1 MNTFSILHL
10 EDSALDAEL
19 IEAELVRNGLTA
31 HFHRVDREEEFC
43 REVEVGEYDLILADY
58 MVPLFGGLAAL
69 EYSRQV
75 APDTPFIFL
84 SGMLGEDLAIETL
97 KQGATDYVLKSRLD
111 RLTPAIRRALRE
123 AENGRQ
129 RRQAENA
136 LQENEE
142 RLRLAVD
149 STRLGLWDFDP
160 RSQHMRWCNR
170 CREMLGTDAGSRAN
184 LRGFLEIVHPDDRR
198 AVIAAGRKALS
209 SEGGGEYAA
218 EFRIIR
224 RNDQTERWL
233 ASRGRAYF
241 DGNARPMR
249 FVGTTRDITEPRQAV
264 VRVQTQA
271 QQLRALAD
279 AATRI
284 NAARDLQ
291 STLDLLTSEARCIVG
306 ARQAYAWLNAEAG
319 NVSTYSC
326 SLANPSPI
334 RANDH
339 HSPLLVE
346 IADSLCGD
354 VLQPCRYTQ
363 SQLEAD
369 PLGSRLVAQWGDS
382 PCMRGWLAVPLAT
395 RDGQRLGLVQLS
407 EPEGG
412 EFTEDDEAILVQ
424 LARMASVAL
433 ENARLYDEL
442 RDNDRRKDEFLAML
456 AHELRNPLSAIT
468 FAAEL
473 LSTQQ
478 DGQPEVAWSAG
489 VVARQCGHLSR
500 LIDDLL
506 DVARITRGK
515 IDLRKQR
522 VDLSAVVRGACEI
535 VARAADEKQHA
546 VIVNRDGAAAWVD
559 GDPTRIEQIVVNL
572 LMNAVKY
579 TDGGGRIDVSER
591 IDGHWAVLTI
601 RDTGIGIAPEM
612 FDRIFDLFS
621 QVGRSLDRSQGGLGI
636 GLTIVQKLVA
646 LHGGTIQVQSDGPGH
661 GSTFEVRLPLALA
674 PQAPENPRT
683 SSPLKIPV
691 MRVLIVDD
699 NQDSARATAL
709 LLRKV
714 GHEVDLAFDGPDG
727 LRQAE
732 SFKPDVVLLD
742 IGLPGLDGFEVAA
755 RLRQHDTLG
764 SVGLVAV
771 SGYGLDG
778 DRQRARDAGFDA
790 HLLKPV
796 SYDRLL
802 EVLAGMA
809 DGRKSSAG

>member
-19 IEAELVRNGLTA
+19 IEAELVRNGLSTE
-31 HFHRVDREEEFC
+31 FNRVDSEDEFC
-43 REVEVGEYDLILADY
+43 RAVETGAYDLILADY

-160 RSQHMRWCNR
+160 RNQHMRWCDR
-170 CREMLGTDAGSRAN
+170 CREMLGMHVGSPAN
-184 LRGFLEIVHPDDRR
+184 LRVFLESIHSNDRR
-198 AVIAAGRKALS
+198 SVISAGRKALS
-209 SEGGGEYAA
+209 TEGGGEYAA
-218 EFRIIR
+218 EFRIVR
-224 RNDQTERWL
+224 RSDQAERWL
-233 ASRGRAYF
+233 ATRGRAYF
-241 DGNARPMR
+241 DGAGNPIR

-291 STLDLLTSEARCIVG
+291 STLDLLTSEARSIVG
-306 ARQAYAWLNAEAG
+306 ARQAYAWLSAEAG
-319 NVSTYSC
+319 QAAVRSC
-326 SLANPSPI
+326 SLADPCTTQTT
-334 RANDH
+334 DH
-339 HSPLLVE
+339 YSPLLVE

-354 VLQPCRYTQ
+354 VLQPCRFSQ
-363 SQLEAD
+363 AQLEAD
-369 PLGSRLVAQWGDS
+369 PLGRRLTAEWGKS

-395 RDGQRLGLVQLS
+395 REGQRLGLVQLS
-407 EPEGG
+407 EPEDG

-442 RDNDRRKDEFLAML
+442 RDNNRRKDEFLAML

-468 FAAEL
+468 FASEL
-473 LSTQQ
+473 LSTQ
-478 DGQPEVAWSAG
+478 DGQSDVAWSAG

-506 DVARITRGK
+506 DVARISRGK
-515 IDLRKQR
+515 IELRRQR

-535 VARAADEKQHA
+535 VSHAANEKRQTLNFHH
-546 VIVNRDGAAAWVD
+546 DGAPRWVD
-559 GDPTRIEQIVVNL
+559 GDPTRLEQVVVNL
-572 LMNAVKY
+572 LNNAVKY
-579 TDGGGRIDVSER
+579 TDGNGRIDVSQVL
-591 IDGHWAVLTI
+591 DGTHTVLAI
-601 RDTGIGIAPEM
+601 RDNGIGIAPEM
-612 FDRIFDLFS
+612 FERVFDLFS

-636 GLTIVQKLVA
+636 GLTIVQKLVS
-646 LHGGTIQVQSDGPGH
+646 LHGGTVQVKSDGPGH
-661 GSTFEVRLPLALA
+661 GSTFEVRLPLASEVST
-674 PQAPENPRT
+674 PQPAKGARQQRDGH
-683 SSPLKIPV
+683 SL
-691 MRVLIVDD
+691 RVLIVDD

-714 GHEVDLAFDGPDG
+714 GHHVDLAFDGHEG

-732 SFKPDVVLLD
+732 AFQPDVVLLD
-742 IGLPGLDGFEVAA
+742 IGLPGLDGFEVAS
-755 RLRQHDTLG
+755 RLRQHETLG
-764 SVGLVAV
+764 GVGLVAV

-778 DRQRARDAGFDA
+778 DRQKAREAGFDA

-796 SYDRLL
+796 SYDQLL
-802 EVLAGMA
+802 ETLANMA
-809 DGRKSSAG
+809 DGRKGNA